1 MDEEEILEIVNSA
14 GEVVGSALRSEVH
27 GNPSMMH
34 RVVHVLVVNTRGGIL
49 LQKRSSHKDVAPGK
63 WDTSVGGHVGAGE
76 DIFSSSVREMYEE
89 LGIENEFH
97 VIGIAKK
104 DETRGEI
111 CDKIYKPL
119 RANPVNFGRENDI
132 LLFLQ
137 RIRDEAHRFAITFHR
152 SRRGKKAIVSALDGI
167 PGTGKKR
174 KTLLLN
180 NYGSITAIRDA
191 SVEDMA
197 RLDGMTRNAAQAVK
211 DGLNS

>member
-89 LGIENEFH
+89 LGIEGHEPEYLYSYVHSNDYETELVTTYRCVYEGEIIFN
-97 VIGIAKK
+97 K
-104 DETRGEI
+104 DEIDEVRYWDRHEI
-111 CDKIYKPL
+111 WEVLGKQILSSNFEHEFRTFLDHL
-119 RANPVNFGRENDI
+119 MRADTDQEV
-132 LLFLQ
+132 
-137 RIRDEAHRFAITFHR
+137 
-152 SRRGKKAIVSALDGI
+152 
-167 PGTGKKR
+167 
-174 KTLLLN
+174 
-180 NYGSITAIRDA
+180 
-191 SVEDMA
+191 
-197 RLDGMTRNAAQAVK
+197 
-211 DGLNS
+211 